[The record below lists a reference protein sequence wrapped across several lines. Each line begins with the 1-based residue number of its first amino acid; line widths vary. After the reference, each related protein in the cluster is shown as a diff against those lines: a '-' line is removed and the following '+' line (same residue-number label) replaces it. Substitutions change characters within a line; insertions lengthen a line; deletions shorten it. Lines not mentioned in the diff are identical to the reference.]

1 MIRTLYLVLALLAAS
16 TATAEE
22 RILSFHSDIRVLPDS
37 AIEVIET
44 IEVRAEGERIRRGI
58 YRDFPTVYQDRG
70 GRRVVTGFELL
81 SVTRDGRPEP
91 HHSEQRANG
100 VRLYAGD
107 PEVFLQPGEYTY
119 RITYRSD
126 RQLGL
131 YADHDELYWNVTGNG
146 WELPIERA
154 SASVVLPP
162 GVPPQSIGVEA
173 YTGPFGARGRDWV
186 ATVDGGTP
194 QFSTTQRLAAREG
207 LTIVATWPKGF
218 VSPPG
223 SVARLGYLSRDAW
236 PALAAGLGALA
247 LLGYYLFAWTRVGRD
262 PPGRAP
268 APIYEMPEGQSAASI
283 RYLREMA
290 YDDRCFAAAVL
301 ALAVKG
307 WLGIEQASS
316 GFLGRRSEFALE
328 RSGHDGEESPA
339 PDEQVLLEKLFS
351 GRTRLELR
359 NENHAILR
367 AAKTAHEQSL
377 RARYTPSFFRVNGGW
392 HALGILLSLIVI
404 GVSVG
409 LPLWRGGYSL
419 SWLFGTR
426 PGWFTLAATVVTLLI
441 SLPFGRL
448 LKAPT
453 VSGRAV
459 MDRIEGYRLFLD
471 VAEGDELRLVN
482 APPLTPRLFERNLPA
497 ALALGVEQ
505 QWAERF
511 AGVFATMA
519 PEARPEWYH
528 GDRWDSRRLGDFSG
542 SFGDSLEGAIS
553 AASTAPGSSSGSG
566 GGGSSGGGG
575 GGGGGGGW

>member
-1 MIRTLYLVLALLAAS
+1 MRRLSVVLALLAAS
-16 TATAEE
+16 SATAEE
-22 RILSFHSDIRVLPDS
+22 RIVSFHSDIRVLPDS
-37 AIEVIET
+37 AIEVVET
-44 IEVRAEGERIRRGI
+44 IEVRAEGQRIRRGI
-58 YRDFPTVYQDRG
+58 YRDFPTVYQDRL

-81 SVTRDGRPEP
+81 GLTRDGRPEP

-107 PEVFLQPGEYTY
+107 PEVFLEPGEYTY
-119 RITYRSD
+119 RIRYRSD

-146 WELPIERA
+146 WELPIDRA
-154 SASVVLPP
+154 SASVVLPA

-194 QFSTTQRLAAREG
+194 QFSTTQRLAAGDG

-223 SVARLGYLSRDAW
+223 PVARLGYLSRDAW
-236 PALAAGLGALA
+236 PALAAGLGVLA

-307 WLGIEQASS
+307 WLRIEQVSS
-316 GFLGRRSEFALE
+316 GFLGRSSEFALE
-328 RSGHDGEESPA
+328 RSGRDGEQSPA

-359 NENHAILR
+359 NENHAILS
-367 AAKTAHEQSL
+367 AAKAAHQQSL

-409 LPLWRGGYSL
+409 LPVWRGGYSL

-426 PGWFTLAATVVTLLI
+426 PGWFTLAATVVALLVNV
-441 SLPFGRL
+441 PFGRL

-453 VSGRAV
+453 VSGRAA

-482 APPLTPRLFERNLPA
+482 APPLTSRLFERNLPA

-511 AGVFATMA
+511 AGVFATSA

-528 GDRWDSRRLGDFSG
+528 GDRWDSSRLGDFSG

-553 AASTAPGSSSGSG
+553 AASRAPGSSSGSG

>member
-1 MIRTLYLVLALLAAS
+1 MRALSLLLALLATSVAI
-16 TATAEE
+16 AEE

-37 AIEVIET
+37 AIEVVET
-44 IEVRAEGERIRRGI
+44 IRVRAEGELIRRGI

-70 GRRVVTGFELL
+70 GRRVVVGFELL
-81 SVTRDGRPEP
+81 ELTRDGRPEP
-91 HHSEQRANG
+91 HRSEQRANG
-100 VRLYAGD
+100 VRVYAGD
-107 PEVFLQPGEYTY
+107 PEIFLQPGEYTY
-119 RITYRSD
+119 RISYRSD

-146 WELPIERA
+146 WDLPIEEA

-162 GVPPQSIGVEA
+162 GVPPQSIEVEA

-186 ATVDGGTP
+186 ASVDDGMP
-194 QFSTTQRLAAREG
+194 SFATTQALAAREG

-223 SVARLGYLSRDAW
+223 SAARLGYLSRDAW

-247 LLGYYLFAWTRVGRD
+247 LLGYYLFAWNRVGRD

-268 APIYEMPEGQSAASI
+268 APMYQMPEGQSAASI
-283 RYLREMA
+283 RYLREMG

-307 WLGIEQASS
+307 WLRIEQAST
-316 GFLGRRSEFALE
+316 GFLGRASEFVLQ
-328 RSGHDGEESPA
+328 RSGRDGDEPPA
-339 PDEQVLLEKLFS
+339 PDERALLEKLFS
-351 GRTRLELR
+351 GNSRLELK

-367 AAKTAHEQSL
+367 AAKAAHEESL
-377 RARYTPSFFRVNGGW
+377 KTRFTPSAFRVNGGW
-392 HALGILLSLIVI
+392 HALGILLSLLVI
-404 GVSVG
+404 GLSIG
-409 LPLWRGGYSL
+409 YPLARGGYSVG
-419 SWLFGTR
+419 WLFGTR
-426 PGWFTLAATVVTLLI
+426 PGWFTLGAAVVALLI
-441 SLPFGRL
+441 NLPFGRL

-453 VSGRAV
+453 VSGRAA

-471 VAEGDELRLVN
+471 VAEGDELRLVD

-511 AGVFATMA
+511 AGVFATLA
-519 PEARPEWYH
+519 PETSPDWYH

-542 SFGDSLEGAIS
+542 SFGNSLEGAIS
-553 AASTAPGSSSGSG
+553 SASTAPGSSSGSG

>member
-1 MIRTLYLVLALLAAS
+1 MRALYLVLALLAAS
-16 TATAEE
+16 VATAEE
-22 RILSFHSDIRVLPDS
+22 RILSFHSDITVLPDT
-37 AIEVIET
+37 AIEVVET
-44 IEVRAEGERIRRGI
+44 IEVRAEGQRIQRGI
-58 YRDFPTVYQDRG
+58 YRDFPTVYQDRH

-81 SVTRDGRPEP
+81 GVTRDGRPEP

-119 RITYRSD
+119 RIRYRSD

-131 YADHDELYWNVTGNG
+131 FADHDELYWNVTGNG
-146 WELPIERA
+146 WEMPIDRA

-162 GVPPQSIGVEA
+162 GIPPQSIGVEA
-173 YTGPFGARGRDWV
+173 YSGPFGARGRDWI
-186 ATVDGGTP
+186 AKVDGGTP
-194 QFSTTQRLAAREG
+194 QFSTTQGLAAREG

-268 APIYEMPEGQSAASI
+268 APIYEMPQDQSAASI

-307 WLGIEQASS
+307 WLRIEQASS
-316 GFLGRRSEFALE
+316 GFLGRGSEFVLE
-328 RSGHDGEESPA
+328 RSGRNGEESPA
-339 PDEQVLLEKLFS
+339 PDEQVLLEKLFF
-351 GRTRLELR
+351 GRTRLELK
-359 NENHAILR
+359 NENHAMLR
-367 AAKTAHEQSL
+367 AAKAAHEQFL
-377 RARYTPSFFRVNGGW
+377 KARYTPSLFRVNGGW
-392 HALGILLSLIVI
+392 HALGILLSLLVI

-409 LPLWRGGYSL
+409 LPLARGGYSV
-419 SWLFGTR
+419 SWLFATR
-426 PGWFTLAATVVTLLI
+426 PGWFTLGAAAVALLI
-441 SLPFGRL
+441 NLPFGRL

-471 VAEGDELRLVN
+471 VAEGDELRLVD

-511 AGVFATMA
+511 ADVFATVA
-519 PEARPEWYH
+519 PEARPRWYR
-528 GDRWDSRRLGDFSG
+528 GDRWDSSRLGRFSA
-542 SFGDSLEGAIS
+542 SFGASLEGAIS

>member
-1 MIRTLYLVLALLAAS
+1 MRALYLLLALLAAS
-16 TATAEE
+16 VATAEE
-22 RILSFHSDIRVLPDS
+22 RILSYHSDIRVLPDS
-37 AIEVIET
+37 AIEVVET
-44 IEVRAEGERIRRGI
+44 IRVRAEGQRIRRGI
-58 YRDFPTVYQDRG
+58 YRDFPTVYQDRS

-81 SVTRDGRPEP
+81 ELTRDGRPEP

-107 PEVFLQPGEYTY
+107 PEIFLQPGEYTY
-119 RITYRSD
+119 RISYRSD

-146 WELPIERA
+146 WDLPIDQA

-162 GVPPQSIGVEA
+162 GVPSPSIGVEA

-186 ATVDGGTP
+186 ASVDDGVP
-194 QFSTTQRLAAREG
+194 RFATTQALAAREG

-218 VSPPG
+218 VAPPG

-236 PALAAGLGALA
+236 PALAAGLGLFALV
-247 LLGYYLFAWTRVGRD
+247 GYYLFAWNRVGRD

-268 APIYEMPEGQSAASI
+268 APIYEMPQGQSAASI
-283 RYLREMA
+283 RYLREMG

-307 WLGIEQASS
+307 WLRIEQTSS
-316 GFLGRRSEFALE
+316 GFLGRASEFVLE
-328 RSGHDGEESPA
+328 RSGRDGGEAPA
-339 PDEQVLLEKLFS
+339 PDERVLLEKLFS
-351 GRTRLELR
+351 GDSRLELK

-367 AAKTAHEQSL
+367 AAKAAHEESL
-377 RARYTPSFFRVNGGW
+377 KTRFMPSFFRVNGGW
-392 HALGILLSLIVI
+392 HALGILLSLVVI
-404 GVSVG
+404 GVGVG
-409 LPLWRGGYSL
+409 LPLARAAYSVG
-419 SWLFGTR
+419 WLFGTR
-426 PGWFTLAATVVTLLI
+426 PGWFTLGATVVALLI
-441 SLPFGRL
+441 NLPFGRL

-453 VSGRAV
+453 VSGRAA

-471 VAEGDELRLVN
+471 VAEGDELRLVD

-505 QWAERF
+505 RWAERF
-511 AGVFATMA
+511 AGVFATLA
-519 PEARPEWYH
+519 PEAQPDWYH

-553 AASTAPGSSSGSG
+553 SASTAPGSSSGSG